1 MKLLIATFIFATT
14 LLGSAEWLTNYHDAL
29 GAAQEKN
36 KRVYMLVVSDDCRW
50 CKKFERTTLK
60 DKKIMKRLQEK
71 YVLLHLSRD
80 RHYIPK
86 KFKTTPVPRHFFLT
100 SQGDEVFPV
109 VGYRD
114 IDSFNTFLTDVEKRY
129 ERLAK

>member
-1 MKLLIATFIFATT
+1 MAFLFCTALFS
-14 LLGSAEWLTNYHDAL
+14 SADWMNNYHDAL
-29 GAAQEKN
+29 KVAQDKN
-36 KRVYMLVVSDDCRW
+36 KRIYMLVVSDDCGW

-60 DKKIMKRLQEK
+60 DKKTIKRLQEK

-80 RHYIPK
+80 SNYIPK

-100 SQGDEVFPV
+100 SSGKEVFPV

-114 IDSFNTFLTDVEKRY
+114 VETFNTFLDDVESRY
-129 ERLAK
+129 ERLPK

>member
-1 MKLLIATFIFATT
+1 MRFIITAFILSTA
-14 LLGSAEWLTNYHDAL
+14 LFGSANWMNNYHDAL
-29 GAAQEKN
+29 EMAQDKN
-36 KRVYMLVVSDDCRW
+36 KRIYMLVVSDDCRW

-60 DKKIMKRLQEK
+60 DKKIMQKLQEQ

-100 SQGDEVFPV
+100 SKGKEVFPV

-114 IDSFNTFLTDVEKRY
+114 VETFNGFLDDVEKRY
-129 ERLAK
+129 ERLSK

>member
-1 MKLLIATFIFATT
+1 MAFLFSTALFS
-14 LLGSAEWLTNYHDAL
+14 SADWMNNYHDAL
-29 GAAQEKN
+29 EVAQDKN
-36 KRVYMLVVSDDCRW
+36 KRIYMLVVSDDCRW

-60 DKKIMKRLQEK
+60 DKKTIQRLQEK

-100 SQGDEVFPV
+100 SKGNEVFPV

-114 IDSFNTFLTDVEKRY
+114 VETFNGFLDDVEKRY
-129 ERLAK
+129 DRLAK

>member
-1 MKLLIATFIFATT
+1 MRFIISAFILSTA
-14 LLGSAEWLTNYHDAL
+14 LFGSSEWMSNYHKAL
-29 GAAQEKN
+29 EVAQDKN

-60 DKKIMKRLQEK
+60 DKKTLARLQEK

-80 RHYIPK
+80 SHYIPK
-86 KFKTTPVPRHFFLT
+86 KFKTTPVPRHYFLT
-100 SQGDEVFPV
+100 SKGKEVFPV

-114 IDSFNTFLTDVEKRY
+114 VDTFNTFLDDVESRY
-129 ERLAK
+129 ERLPK

>member
-1 MKLLIATFIFATT
+1 MKLLVTIFIFSTA
-14 LLGSAEWLTNYHDAL
+14 LFGSTSWFTNYHDAL
-29 GAAQEKN
+29 QAAQDKN
-36 KRVYMLVVSDDCRW
+36 KRIYMLVVSDDCRW

-60 DKKIMKRLQEK
+60 DKKTLKKLQEK
-71 YVLLHLSRD
+71 YILLHLSRD
-80 RHYIPK
+80 GDYIPK

-100 SQGDEVFPV
+100 SKGKEVFPV

-114 IDSFNTFLTDVEKRY
+114 VETFNGFLDDVEKRY